1 VLATCDYLSYL
12 NAACIRKDRRF
23 WPVVEA
29 RVQVELHDIL
39 LGWIEASSE
48 RAAGRPVDPGIAAS
62 AASWS
67 IFGAALDRSRDR
79 SVLPSGEFADR
90 ILPVIVEGL
99 RF

>member
-39 LGWIEASSE
+39 LGWIEASE
-48 RAAGRPVDPGIAAS
+48 RSAGRPGH
-62 AASWS
+62 
-67 IFGAALDRSRDR
+67 R
-79 SVLPSGEFADR
+79 
-90 ILPVIVEGL
+90 GL
-99 RF
+99 RGELVHLRCRVGPEPR